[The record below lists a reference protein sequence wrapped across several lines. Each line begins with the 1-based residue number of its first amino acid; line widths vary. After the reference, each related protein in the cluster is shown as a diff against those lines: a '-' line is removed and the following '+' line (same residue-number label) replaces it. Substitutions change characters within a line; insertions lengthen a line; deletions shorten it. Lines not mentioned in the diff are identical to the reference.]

1 MPDLNDLEEQLVS
14 FEQALNSSKYL
25 IENFS
30 LKNSRMD
37 LRSINDELKKD
48 MDDQLKRIRKK
59 DFEIAAVGKEKSGK
73 SSLLNAWIGFE
84 LLPTDSKRCTYT
96 TTEIRSCSNV
106 NDQKYLIEYF
116 NKDEFDQLNCQDQ
129 KSLALKGYD
138 SLLKKENEEIK
149 ALNDEI
155 TKYLGKQVVEK
166 HFSSFSQ
173 VADELRSAI
182 SHPGQARAVKKICIW
197 TPELSQQENVVL
209 YDVPGYDSPLTLHKE
224 QTKNKLAHV
233 DSILFASPFKNPSLN
248 DCEIEIL
255 ELGDKN
261 DDFIDIKDKI
271 VVALTHC
278 DAAGSKNQFNKL
290 LDENRQAWKL
300 KNVPEDR
307 IVPVCSIIEG
317 ADLTKP
323 ELAKTVNDL
332 KILNDGDSG
341 MTTLKKTV
349 NECISHLKYKISFQR
364 CIDIKNKLKNLFNSI
379 RETIKERFNVDENT
393 ELKDTI
399 DDSDMKKLYIEWWA
413 QKWKS
418 IHKNFQKYFYTKIKP
433 NASPDDP
440 SYLNQDDIQFKDIY
454 VKTIE
459 YAFDNLQISSKEAQK
474 LIYNSVVHS
483 KIMAPKYGNIEI
495 RKELAS
501 EAMVC
506 IGKLTESL
514 NKFLWTII
522 EKMIAWIREE
532 LWNIPE
538 IRKEMIGEDEKL
550 ANNQIQCSFD
560 ALIKRLARPATD
572 IFLRFP
578 RAKVERLKVLK
589 EFQMELLVMDK
600 FLINGRLIDRGLYQF
615 LASGKHANFTYELH
629 HDEVYHAPNEP
640 IDNIVEESKKTSLD
654 DEHASSDNIA
664 NQEAEVSQKKSILDK
679 LKKRRKENADT
690 ISISSIKSIDLDTSD
705 NVWSGDKQKKNRE
718 LAKINNPFEK
728 LVFTPDAENFDQVH
742 KEIQEDLAEFLECI
756 KNSIFYGSGIQRYY
770 NSELENV
777 RRKFIDLENNAG
789 RWWYYID
796 KHINKN
802 DSKVKIPV
810 PSKTDEF
817 NKRTLA
823 IKTLKDFSQII
834 DECFF

>member
-1 MPDLNDLEEQLVS
+1 MQDLENLEEQLVL
-14 FEQALNSSKYL
+14 FEDALNSSKYL
-25 IENFS
+25 IETFS
-30 LKNSRMD
+30 LENNRID
-37 LRSINDELKKD
+37 LKSINDELKND
-48 MDDQLKRIRKK
+48 LDDQLKRIRKR

-96 TTEIRSCSNV
+96 TTEIRSSANV
-106 NDQKYLIEYF
+106 NEQKYLIEYF
-116 NKDEFDQLNCQDQ
+116 SKDEFDQLNSQGSA
-129 KSLALKGYD
+129 SLASKGYD

-149 ALNDEI
+149 SLNDQI
-155 TKYLGKQVVEK
+155 SKYLGKPVVEK
-166 HFSSFSQ
+166 NFTSFNQ
-173 VADELRSAI
+173 IADELRSAI
-182 SHPGQARAVKKICIW
+182 SNPGHARAVKKICIW
-197 TPELSQQENVVL
+197 TPKLTQKENVVL

-233 DSILFASPFKNPSLN
+233 DSILFASPFKTPSLN

-255 ELGDKN
+255 ELSDKN
-261 DDFIDIKDKI
+261 DNFIDIKDKI
-271 VVALTHC
+271 VVALTNC
-278 DAAGSKNQFNKL
+278 DAAGSRNQFKKL

-300 KNVPEDR
+300 KNVAEQR
-307 IVPVCSIIEG
+307 IVPVCSIIEA
-317 ADLTKP
+317 ADLKKP
-323 ELAKTVNDL
+323 ELVKAIKDMKDL
-332 KILNDGDSG
+332 NGGDSG
-341 MTTLKKTV
+341 MATLKKTV
-349 NECISHLKYKISFQR
+349 NECINDLKYKIAFQR
-364 CIDIKNKLKNLFNSI
+364 CVDIKNKLNNFFNSI

-393 ELKDTI
+393 ELNDTI

-440 SYLNQDDIQFKDIY
+440 SYLNEDDIQFKDIY
-454 VKTIE
+454 VKAIE
-459 YAFDNLQISSKEAQK
+459 SAFNNLEINNKEAQK
-474 LIYNSVVHS
+474 LVYNSVVHS

-501 EAMVC
+501 EAMLC

-514 NKFLWTII
+514 NKFLWAII
-522 EKMIAWIREE
+522 ERMISWMREE

-550 ANNQIQCSFD
+550 ANSLIQCSFD

-578 RAKVERLKVLK
+578 RAKVERIKVLK

-600 FLINGRLIDRGLYQF
+600 FLINGRLIDRGLYQY
-615 LASGKHANFTYELH
+615 LASGKHAKFTYELH
-629 HDEVYHAPNEP
+629 HDEVYHAPHETVHNV
-640 IDNIVEESKKTSLD
+640 VEEPKKANID
-654 DEHASSDNIA
+654 DEYASTDSLY
-664 NQEAEVSQKKSILDK
+664 QEPEVTKKKSLLDK
-679 LKKRRKENADT
+679 LKKRKKDNSDT
-690 ISISSIKSIDLDTSD
+690 ISVISMKSNDSETNESL
-705 NVWSGDKQKKNRE
+705 WLEDKQLIKV
-718 LAKINNPFEK
+718 NNPFEK

-742 KEIQEDLAEFLECI
+742 NEIQEDLAEFLECI

-777 RRKFIDLENNAG
+777 RRRFIDLENNAG

-796 KHINKN
+796 KHINQK

-810 PSKTDEF
+810 PSKADELK
-817 NKRTLA
+817 NRTLA
-823 IKTLKDFSQII
+823 IQTLKDFSKII
-834 DECFF
+834 EECYF